1 MPRSPLP
8 LIVTAVVIAAA
19 VVLLYLNRS
28 PERFQPTPPEATESA
43 PSAEKPEPP
52 SLLEGIENL
61 PADQPADPLSALENA
76 GVALGSSD
84 PADLVGRIGEA
95 LETGD
100 WEAVAK
106 LLGADALP
114 EPTRRQLIDLAANGG
129 LKLAQP
135 PREVGELELN
145 RRARWALPLTGDRPP
160 LFLDLAFENG
170 RWKVERLALPGE
182 ADLADGPALADP
194 LALADAFLQATLR
207 QDFHLAKRFV
217 DSSAVSDAKIA
228 GLCILFEEGGYR
240 LRERKPLRAIFQ
252 RADTAGFLAQVTAAD
267 GSEAAQFALTVRQ
280 DPAGA
285 WQVREINLDAL
296 LDDYA
301 RRIAGGDV
309 YYTPLVGNPQG
320 GDTLVLYFEFDE
332 AGLTP
337 RTERQLG
344 IVAELLALDPNK
356 KLTLSGHTDALGTE
370 SYNEELSAQR
380 ARSVADFL
388 IGEGVDPSQIVTLAK
403 GQSQPRRPNFT
414 ESGEDNP
421 EGRRANRRTEIY
433 LDF

>member
-8 LIVTAVVIAAA
+8 LVVTAVVIAAA
-19 VVLLYLNRS
+19 VALLYLNRS
-28 PERFQPTPPEATESA
+28 PERYAPSPPETADPA
-43 PSAEKPEPP
+43 PVVEEPEPP

-61 PADQPADPLSALENA
+61 PADEPADPLSALENA
-76 GVALGSSD
+76 GVAVGGSD
-84 PADLVGRIGEA
+84 PAELVGRIGQA
-95 LETGD
+95 LEAGD
-100 WEAVAK
+100 WETVAK

-114 EPTRRQLIDLAANGG
+114 EPTRRQLVELAASGG
-129 LKLAQP
+129 LKMAQV

-145 RRARWALPLTGDRPP
+145 RRARWALPLAGDRPP

-170 RWKVERLALPGE
+170 RWKVERLGLSNDQASDDLPTHG
-182 ADLADGPALADP
+182 DP

-207 QDFHLAKRFV
+207 QDFHEAKRFV
-217 DSSAVSDAKIA
+217 DPGSVSDAKIA

-267 GSEAAQFALTVRQ
+267 GSEAAQFALTLREGE
-280 DPAGA
+280 AG
-285 WQVREINLDAL
+285 WRVREINLDAL
-296 LDDYA
+296 LEDYA

-309 YYTPLVGNPQG
+309 YFTPLVDNPQG

-337 RTERQLG
+337 RTGRQLQ
-344 IVAELLALDPNK
+344 IVADLLKLDPDK

-370 SYNEELSAQR
+370 TYNENLSARR
-380 ARSVADFL
+380 AASVAEFL
-388 IGEGVDPSQIVTLAK
+388 IGAGVDPSQIVTLAK